1 MEEQIKNDLIN
12 IIKNLS
18 PLEKEE
24 EIKERKHNLLEFLKT
39 GFPNKRMEDWKFS
52 DLI

>member
-1 MEEQIKNDLIN
+1 MEEQVKNDLID

-24 EIKERKHNLLEFLKT
+24 DIKERKHHLTEFLKT
-39 GFPNKRMEDWKFS
+39 AIS
-52 DLI
+52 